1 MLMIIVVI
9 CAALGETCMNS
20 EDHVKIPSDD
30 RQYILEMLVSEGMP
44 SIDASNAIVELENF
58 YTAIKLGS
66 EGSPS
71 GAVDKAWHAH
81 ILNTPMYFD
90 FTDKVFGKY
99 IHHAPYW
106 SGNKEQESSN
116 AYFDLIELGVK
127 ILNAT
132 IWFGESVEHS
142 TLDPMVPF
150 PLLRSKCRCKRS

>member
-1 MLMIIVVI
+1 
-9 CAALGETCMNS
+9 
-20 EDHVKIPSDD
+20 
-30 RQYILEMLVSEGMP
+30 
-44 SIDASNAIVELENF
+44 
-58 YTAIKLGS
+58 
-66 EGSPS
+66 
-71 GAVDKAWHAH
+71 
-81 ILNTPMYFD
+81 MYFD

-106 SGNKEQESSN
+106 SGNKEKESSN

-150 PLLRSKCRCKRS
+150 PLLRSTCRCKRS